1 MLVAHYNP
9 YTYNMTNTTANDKDE
24 NIRIPMMNM
33 NSNNNGNNDDGKGI
47 VLDFKVSIRHSI
59 QLVLA
64 AVCLIALIAYAC
76 IGFLTEN
83 HFRFVKI
90 IFVPILVTLTI
101 VEFVMSII
109 NEINGDKS
117 ENEENVESD
126 DGYVKLDLFSG
137 WPIILMNA
145 APIISVLGL
154 CGVLY
159 CDDYADEAG
168 STKLPFELALISV
181 FITIDNIIRCV
192 YSIMMKCRVRKWI
205 KYAAYVLVVI
215 DILLMSG
222 LIGLFAFGFC
232 FTLKNFC

>member
-1 MLVAHYNP
+1 M
-9 YTYNMTNTTANDKDE
+9 ANGKDE

-47 VLDFKVSIRHSI
+47 LLDFKISIRHII
-59 QLVLA
+59 QFGLA

-76 IGFLTEN
+76 IGSLTEN

-90 IFVPILVTLTI
+90 IFVPILVILTI

-145 APIISVLGL
+145 AAIIPVLEL
-154 CGVLY
+154 CVILY
-159 CDDYADEAG
+159 CHDDVDKADSSEIRSMHA
-168 STKLPFELALISV
+168 V
-181 FITIDNIIRCV
+181 FFAIVAFDNLIRCAH
-192 YSIMMKCRVRKWI
+192 SIMMKCRVRKWI

-215 DILLMSG
+215 DILLILAG
-222 LIGLFAFGFC
+222 IAFFTIGIIGNWDDI
-232 FTLKNFC
+232 KNNLPFL